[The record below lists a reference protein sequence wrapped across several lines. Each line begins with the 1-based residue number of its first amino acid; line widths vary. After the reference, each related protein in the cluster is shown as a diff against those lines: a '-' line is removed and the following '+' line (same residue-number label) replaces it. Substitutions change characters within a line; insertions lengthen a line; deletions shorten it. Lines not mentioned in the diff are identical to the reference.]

1 MLIDQKTIFSKTNH
15 FLTFFPG
22 LIGILQARRQVL
34 GVDAKP
40 VLLFAPHQMSSWLY
54 FYDKQIES
62 IRHDYDLIGNG
73 DLLTEPMT
81 DERIASMGLSY
92 LKTCLVRHCPHS
104 FGVAFEVC
112 ATSTRSNPFK
122 ITYSGD
128 TMPCEDLVK
137 LGRDSSL
144 LIHEATMEDELEE
157 QAKYKMHSTVSQ
169 AIQQGRLMNARYT
182 ILTHF
187 SQRYA
192 KLPRIESDLA
202 SNVFIAFDN
211 MEVTES
217 DMQYMHLLH
226 PTLKLMFSDHCE
238 EMENKAIKRAY
249 KAERAAA
256 AVEASSRPVSPTI
269 A

>member
-1 MLIDQKTIFSKTNH
+1 
-15 FLTFFPG
+15 
-22 LIGILQARRQVL
+22 
-34 GVDAKP
+34 
-40 VLLFAPHQMSSWLY
+40 MSSWLY

-62 IRHDYDLIGNG
+62 IRREYDLIGNG
-73 DLLTEPMT
+73 DLLSEPLA

-104 FGVAFEVC
+104 FGVAFEVSP
-112 ATSTRSNPFK
+112 TGRRSSGPFK

-128 TMPCEDLVK
+128 TMPCDDLVD

-169 AIQQGRLMNARYT
+169 AIDQGRRMNARFT

-192 KLPRIESDLA
+192 KLPRIEADLA
-202 SNVFIAFDN
+202 ANVFIAFDN

-217 DMQYMHLLH
+217 DMQYMQLLH
-226 PTLKLMFSDHCE
+226 PTLKLMFTDHCE
-238 EMENKAIKRAY
+238 EMEAKAVKRAY

-256 AVEASSRPVSPTI
+256 AAELSRPASP
-269 A
+269 AGV

>member
-1 MLIDQKTIFSKTNH
+1 MQE
-15 FLTFFPG
+15 
-22 LIGILQARRQVL
+22 RRQVL
-34 GVDAKP
+34 GVTAPP
-40 VLLFAPHQMSSWLY
+40 VLLLAPHQMSSWLY

-62 IRHDYDLIGNG
+62 IRHEYELIGNG
-73 DLLTEPMT
+73 DLLSEPLT
-81 DERIASMGLSY
+81 DERIAAIGLTY
-92 LKTCLVRHCPHS
+92 IKTCLVRHCPHS
-104 FGVAFEVC
+104 FGIAFEVSP
-112 ATSTRSNPFK
+112 TSARSQPFK

-128 TMPCEDLVK
+128 TMPCDDLVN

-169 AIQQGRLMNARYT
+169 AINQGHRMNARYT

-192 KLPRIESDLA
+192 KLPRIESELA
-202 SNVFIAFDN
+202 ANVFIAFDN

-226 PTLKLMFSDHCE
+226 PTLKLMFTDHCE
-238 EMENKAIKRAY
+238 EMEAKAIKRAY
-249 KAERAAA
+249 KAERASAA
-256 AVEASSRPVSPTI
+256 AGVGRPTTPTI
-269 A
+269 V